1 MDGLND
7 AKPIGWRARIGVIVP
22 PSNTVNEAEF
32 NRLKPDGVTC
42 HFTRSPI
49 HDDPAADG
57 FVGLMNDV
65 GLACDDMARC
75 NVDVIAYGCTA
86 GSMAAPAE
94 LLIGKMEEIG
104 KVDALSTAG
113 SILKALGALGASR
126 VAMATPYTEATNE
139 HEAHFL
145 HDHGIEVVAH
155 AGLGLNTT
163 LERIQQISRVPPSQV
178 FEHARSVDR
187 PEAEAILICCTDF
200 NSLDVIEPLEHAV
213 GKPVISSN
221 ICTFWNSLRTAGID
235 DRIEGYGTLL
245 REH

>member
-1 MDGLND
+1 MDGLQEL
-7 AKPIGWRARIGVIVP
+7 KPIGWRARIGVIVP

-32 NRLKPDGVTC
+32 NRLKPDGVTF

-49 HDDPAADG
+49 HGDPSADG

-65 GLACDDMARC
+65 ETACGDMVRC

-94 LLIGKMEEIG
+94 LLIGKMEEVG
-104 KVDALSTAG
+104 GVDALSTAG
-113 SILKALGALGASR
+113 SILKALRALGVSR
-126 VAMATPYTEATNE
+126 VSMATPYTEATNE
-139 HEAHFL
+139 HEAAFL
-145 HDHGIEVVAH
+145 AEHGIEVVAH

-163 LERIQQISRVPPSQV
+163 LERIQRMSRVAPAEV
-178 FEHARSVDR
+178 FEHARAVDR
-187 PEAEAILICCTDF
+187 PEAQAILICCTDF
-200 NSLDVIEPLEHAV
+200 NSLDVIEPLERAL

-221 ICTFWNSLRTAGID
+221 ICTFWNSLRTAGIE
-235 DRIEGYGTLL
+235 DRIEGYGRLL